1 MENKIKITTLTP
13 VHIGS
18 GNKYPMN
25 IEVIYDGERLGVLSP
40 EKVVRKIGVDN
51 ILKWTSVIEKE
62 ENVWGFLQRFG
73 VSDIDDVCKR
83 SMDVYG
89 SNISRKKDLKEL
101 LMSARGYPLL
111 PGSSIKGAIRTAI
124 LSYLINKNDSTAKN
138 VLYEYKKRIP
148 SYKWNLRDF
157 QKIESLIAN
166 LYFNGTDKTN
176 ANKDV
181 LRFLQITD
189 AEFNYETIAT
199 NVKILN
205 LERNGWAFKHSGDQI
220 TEAIGIDC
228 QSEIRIKIND
238 RLLKKNLEEYKL
250 SKNIDTSYLFSF
262 EKLFGIINAHTQK
275 LISKE
280 IDLWEDEIEKSD
292 ITNNIMDAV
301 SQYLEGLKKINE
313 AFSGIDKS
321 TTCILRIGGNTGWDF
336 ITGAWIKN
344 KTTLLSDDEW
354 WNLYKQLNKNRN
366 VDIFPKTR
374 KLDEDGDFFGFV
386 KLEMRR
392 N

>member
-51 ILKWTSVIEKE
+51 IPKWTSVIEKE